1 MMRAPGRRAGLT
13 LVEILVSLMIF
24 SVVSLAMFGILLAS
38 TNIFRSGEFGRASTD
53 EAVSALSI
61 LDEDVRRMVPGRD
74 NGLFYSILHDPVT
87 GAQPAFPVSGDC
99 ATAFMIY
106 QTNVGLI
113 QGQNASQTAQQSLQH
128 GGGGE
133 RQLVI
138 YYVECPSVQ
147 NDPGQSD
154 ILPQNEETLWRL
166 QVPLLEDIPQ
176 SQFPTAASLL
186 PYPQPT
192 TDVEFIEQLLS
203 PALRQAWLI
212 ALRQAWQLAGVT
224 DKSLSAPSA
233 VAKRVLYFGTWI
245 SNEQQQRAAA
255 GDWLV
260 DSTAPS
266 AMSIPPCNVT
276 TASNAITTAYSTQA
290 DPTVATTMPASPTS
304 AAAVAASSFPA
315 AVLFTLSLSVGRYA
329 PQGTVVSDLGG
340 SPDQIRV
347 ANLGA
352 LPLTPGSKVRIG
364 TEWVEYSGYSSGVLT
379 VMPANQDPLLPL
391 GGRGALRST
400 QQATITRSMPVQ
412 WGPMY
417 SMARTFPH

>member
-1 MMRAPGRRAGLT
+1 MMGARRAGFT
-13 LVEILVSLMIF
+13 LIEILVSLMIF
-24 SVVSLAMFGILLAS
+24 SIVSLAMLGILLAS

-74 NGLFYSILHDPVT
+74 NGIFYSILHDPVS
-87 GAQPAFPVSGDC
+87 GSQPALPVSGDC

-106 QTNVGLI
+106 QTNAGLV
-113 QGQNASQTAQQSLQH
+113 QGQNNFQSAQQSMQH
-128 GGGGE
+128 GGAGA

-138 YYVECPSVQ
+138 YYVECPSVL
-147 NDPGQSD
+147 NDPGQND

-176 SQFPTAASLL
+176 SLFPTPASLL

-212 ALRQAWQLAGVT
+212 ALRQAWLTAGVN

-255 GDWLV
+255 GNWLS
-260 DSTAPS
+260 DSATPNANT
-266 AMSIPPCNVT
+266 IPPCNI
-276 TASNAITTAYSTQA
+276 TAAANAVTTAYSTQA
-290 DPTVATTMPASPTS
+290 DPSAAAAMPASPTS

-352 LPLTPGSKVRIG
+352 LPLTQGSKVRIG

-400 QQATITRSMPVQ
+400 QQATLTRSMAVQ

-417 SMARTFPH
+417 SLARTFPH